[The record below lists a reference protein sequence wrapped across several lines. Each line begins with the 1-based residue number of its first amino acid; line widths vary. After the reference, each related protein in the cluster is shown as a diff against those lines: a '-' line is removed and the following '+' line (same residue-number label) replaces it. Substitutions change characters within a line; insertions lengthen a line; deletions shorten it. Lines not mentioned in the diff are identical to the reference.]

1 MHVLSVKK
9 GGYPTVELM
18 DDLAKKVDEGPC
30 PKCLAINIFLVFL
43 FTKVVRIGEEGG
55 WGGAFLTVKST

>member
-1 MHVLSVKK
+1 M
-9 GGYPTVELM
+9 GLM